1 MEDPFMKDRLFC
13 TVSQPEQA
21 SEAIERM
28 QKFGYGPEEVLVA
41 KEISEVERLME
52 SESRMKRSLLLGV
65 GYGAL
70 AGFVMGLGQMVFL
83 GPTIWSMWGAA
94 AIPIFNAGCW
104 ALVGSIVG
112 CGGILGSGGLSPKIV
127 HQFESEVAREKML
140 LSIPLHNRTELPAVQ
155 AALSALGATNIHFS
169 GKAA

>member
-1 MEDPFMKDRLFC
+1 MNDRLFC

-21 SEAIERM
+21 SEAIARM
-28 QKFGYGPEEVLVA
+28 QKLGYGPEEVIVA
-41 KEISEVERLME
+41 KEISEVEHLVQ
-52 SESRMKRSLLLGV
+52 SEARMKRSMLLGV
-65 GYGAL
+65 VYGAL

-83 GPTIWSMWGAA
+83 GPTIWSMWGAP

-112 CGGILGSGGLSPKIV
+112 CGGILGKGGVSPKVV
-127 HQFESEVAREKML
+127 HQFEAEVASEKML
-140 LSIPLHNRTELPAVQ
+140 ISIPVHDRKQLPTVQ
-155 AALSALGATNIHFS
+155 AALSELGATNIHFA

>member
-65 GYGAL
+65 GYGAV

-83 GPTIWSMWGAA
+83 GPNIWSMWGAA

-104 ALVGSIVG
+104 ALVGSI
-112 CGGILGSGGLSPKIV
+112 
-127 HQFESEVAREKML
+127 
-140 LSIPLHNRTELPAVQ
+140 
-155 AALSALGATNIHFS
+155 
-169 GKAA
+169 